1 MSIYG
6 RILYAVKDTD
16 PRAVVGLGKVIAL
29 ARACKAKLDL
39 FHAVSTPLFLPQR
52 TTDSTIDGIKRDTI
66 ELHRLRLEKLAA
78 RARRRGVDVACTAVW
93 DHPPDEAIVRHAD
106 ETGARLIVAQG
117 HEGGGNRWLMRLT
130 DWDLIRKSDVPV
142 LLLRDPRPYRHP
154 AILAAVDPVHT
165 HDKSPDLDEAI
176 LVGGRA
182 LAATLRGKLHVVHAN
197 HPPFI
202 GLAVETPFSLG
213 DLRSHGRN
221 EFTKLMGRA
230 DMAARRGHLVEG
242 DPAKVIPQVAKDI
255 HARIVVMGAVSRT
268 GIRRLLIGNTAERT
282 LGKLPCDVLVVKPH
296 DFRRRVPREHH
307 DTCVLTPAPPAAV
320 AR

>member
-1 MSIYG
+1 MSIYS

-16 PRAVVGLGKVIAL
+16 PRTTVGLGKVIAL
-29 ARACKAKLDL
+29 AKACEARLDL
-39 FHAVSTPLFLPQR
+39 FHAVSTPLFLPEQ
-52 TTDSTIDGIKRDTI
+52 TTDFTIDGLKRDTI
-66 ELHRLRLEKLAA
+66 ELHRSRLEKLAA
-78 RARRRGVDVACTAVW
+78 RARRRGIDVACTVVW

-106 ETGARLIVAQG
+106 ETGAELIVAQA
-117 HEGGGNRWLMRLT
+117 HEGGGNRWTMRLT

-154 AILAAVDPVHT
+154 AILAAVDPVHA

-197 HPPFI
+197 HPPLV
-202 GLAVETPFSLG
+202 GLAIDTPFSLE
-213 DLRSHGRN
+213 DVRAHGRK
-221 EFTKLMGRA
+221 EFAKLMGRA

-242 DPAKVIPQVAKDI
+242 DPARVIPQVAKDI
-255 HARIVVMGAVSRT
+255 HARIVVMGAISRT

-282 LGKLPCDVLVVKPH
+282 LGKLPCDVLIVKPH
-296 DFRRRVPREHH
+296 DFRRRVPREHR
-307 DTCVLTPAPPAAV
+307 DTLVLTPAPPAVV